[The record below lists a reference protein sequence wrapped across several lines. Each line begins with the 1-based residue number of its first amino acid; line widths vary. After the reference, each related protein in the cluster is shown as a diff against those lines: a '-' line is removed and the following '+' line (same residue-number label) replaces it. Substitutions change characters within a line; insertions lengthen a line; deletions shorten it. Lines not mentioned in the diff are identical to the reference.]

1 MKPCASGSCSSF
13 LDSRRTIPI
22 HFSVTFAPQ
31 KDQHRRNR
39 RCLALA
45 SSLLLR
51 LLEDLLDDL
60 LLLNQEGADNAV
72 LDAASAARATV
83 GTADVLLGAGD
94 LGILAGAEGGDLCN
108 RNCQPLNSIWE
119 RAVVVRI

>member
-1 MKPCASGSCSSF
+1 MDSCASGSCSSF
-13 LDSRRTIPI
+13 LDSIRTVPI

-39 RCLALA
+39 HCLALA
-45 SSLLLR
+45 SLLLR

-60 LLLNQEGADNAV
+60 LLLNQEGTDDAV

-94 LGILAGAEGGDLCN
+94 LSILAGTEGRNLHDQN
-108 RNCQPLNSIWE
+108 RQSFRFDPDE
-119 RAVVVRI
+119 